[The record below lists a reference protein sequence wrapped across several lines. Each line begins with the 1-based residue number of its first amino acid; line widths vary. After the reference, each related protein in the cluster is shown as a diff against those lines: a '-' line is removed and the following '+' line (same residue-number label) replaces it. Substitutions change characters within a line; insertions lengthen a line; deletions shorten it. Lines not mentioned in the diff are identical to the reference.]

1 MRPLLSILVANY
13 NYGRFL
19 EEAIQSVLSQV
30 GEGRDQV
37 LPGEVELIIIDGGS
51 TDNSVE
57 FIRKYAGELPSGV
70 QRGDPSIV
78 DLHLPPTPITYWV
91 SEKDKGQSDA
101 FNKGFAKA
109 SGRFLT
115 WLNADDVM
123 LPGTLKKFEMA
134 VNKYP
139 ECEWFVGGVMWLTKD
154 MRVIRCGRSR
164 RMSKMRAERGVV
176 NVCGPSSF
184 FARELFERSGGIDE
198 RNQYTM
204 DTDLWLRF
212 ALNEHVSFLPF
223 TRYAWGLRLHEDAKM
238 SGHNFNSDGTLAI
251 NAFTDEALHKN
262 EKKRRQLA
270 AEDAWMREKLPPLKK
285 RTGRLIDL
293 MCADWGPAL
302 MSRLDTRRV
311 SGMHYLEALE
321 IVG

>member
-1 MRPLLSILVANY
+1 MTQPLLSIVIANY

-19 EEAIQSVLSQV
+19 EEAIQSVIAQDM
-30 GEGRDQV
+30 GDG
-37 LPGEVELIIIDGGS
+37 VELIICDAAS
-51 TDNSVE
+51 KDNSVE
-57 FIRKYAGELPSGV
+57 IIRKYANGLPQNTSYA
-70 QRGDPSIV
+70 DWIASHHPSSS
-78 DLHLPPTPITYWV
+78 ITHPLITWWC
-91 SEKDKGQSDA
+91 SEKDGGQSAA
-101 FNKGFAKA
+101 FNKGFSHAR
-109 SGRFLT
+109 GRFLT
-115 WLNADDVM
+115 WLNADDVI
-123 LPGTLKKFEMA
+123 LPGTLKKLEEA
-134 VNKYP
+134 INKHP
-139 ECEWFVGGVMWLTKD
+139 TCEWFVGGVLWLTKD

-164 RMSKMRAERGVV
+164 HMSQQRAERGIV

-184 FARELFERSGGIDE
+184 FTKELLSRAGGIDE

-212 ALNEHVSFLPF
+212 ALNEKVSFIPF
-223 TRYAWGLRLHEDAKM
+223 RRYAWGLRLHEDAKM
-238 SGHNFNSDGTLAI
+238 SGHNFNPDGTLAV

-262 EKKRRQLA
+262 EKRRRQLA

-285 RTGRLIDL
+285 KSGRLIDL

-302 MSRLDTRRV
+302 MSRLDTRKV

>member
-1 MRPLLSILVANY
+1 MTQPLLSIVIANY

-19 EEAIQSVLSQV
+19 EEAIQSVIAQDM
-30 GEGRDQV
+30 GDK
-37 LPGEVELIIIDGGS
+37 VELIICDAAS
-51 TDNSVE
+51 KDNSVE
-57 FIRKYAGELPSGV
+57 IIKKYANG
-70 QRGDPSIV
+70 
-78 DLHLPPTPITYWV
+78 LPPNTSYADWIASHPSSPVSHPLITWWC
-91 SEKDKGQSDA
+91 SEPDGGQSAA
-101 FNKGFAKA
+101 FNKGFSHAH
-109 SGRFLT
+109 GRFLT
-115 WLNADDVM
+115 WLNADDVI
-123 LPGTLKKFEMA
+123 LPETLKQLEEA
-134 VNKYP
+134 INKHP
-139 ECEWFVGGVMWLTKD
+139 SSEWFVGGVLWLTKD

-164 RMSKMRAERGVV
+164 HMSRQRAERGIV

-184 FARELFERSGGIDE
+184 FTKELLARAGGIDE

-212 ALNEHVSFLPF
+212 ALNEKVSFIPF
-223 TRYAWGLRLHEDAKM
+223 RRYAWGLRLHEDAKM
-238 SGHNFNSDGTLAI
+238 SGHNFNPDGTLAV

-262 EKKRRQLA
+262 EKRRRQLA

-285 RTGRLIDL
+285 KSGRLIDL

-302 MSRLDTRRV
+302 MSRLDTRKV